1 MPYRV
6 GGLQGSCR
14 WKVSRRKGEGGGKAR
29 RVRLTRAGYGV
40 TAFLRGLPLN
50 KGTVASESVKDSRDG
65 TAMASQFVELLI
77 MAVFGGRNVIEVTEH
92 ANERHGWDDKKRRW
106 LSA

>member
-1 MPYRV
+1 M
-6 GGLQGSCR
+6 
-14 WKVSRRKGEGGGKAR
+14 
-29 RVRLTRAGYGV
+29 RLTRAGYGV

-77 MAVFGGRNVIEVTEH
+77 MAVFGGRNVVEVTEH